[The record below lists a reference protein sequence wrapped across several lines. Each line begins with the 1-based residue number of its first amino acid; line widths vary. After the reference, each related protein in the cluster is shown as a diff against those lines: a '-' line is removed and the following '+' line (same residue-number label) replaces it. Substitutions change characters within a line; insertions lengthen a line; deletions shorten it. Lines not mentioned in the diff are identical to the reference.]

1 MAKAAAL
8 SVELDSDLDRRLSEV
23 AEAMEQPKS
32 ALVEQAVRDFLELR
46 EWQDAAIEE
55 GLRAAE
61 EGRVFEHDEVAKWVE
76 SWGSENELPR
86 PGRK

>member
-76 SWGSENELPR
+76 SWGSDNELPR